1 MSEFGQDDGFYS
13 GGYMDNQGQ
22 GQDIS
27 YVQGFDDQYVHYLLR
42 TLGHPNPLSYLFSSP
57 SDIFQKVVFFFLIH
71 YIKKVNLQTFNLI

>member
-42 TLGHPNPLSYLFSSP
+42 TLGHPNPLSYLSSSP
-57 SDIFQKVVFFFLIH
+57 SDIFQKVVVFFSDTLH
-71 YIKKVNLQTFNLI
+71 KKSKFANF